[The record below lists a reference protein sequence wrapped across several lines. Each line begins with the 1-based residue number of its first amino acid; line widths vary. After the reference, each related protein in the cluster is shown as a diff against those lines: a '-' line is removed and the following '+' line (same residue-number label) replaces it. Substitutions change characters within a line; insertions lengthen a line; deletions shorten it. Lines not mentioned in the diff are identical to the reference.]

1 MDFKWSSP
9 LTVTFL
15 LQDQLFMHLTNYSIN
30 KKSENFE
37 RSEDVST
44 GHKRSIKYL
53 NDYLRKNDHDVN
65 AVWNRI
71 SVSITFVPP

>member
-1 MDFKWSSP
+1 
-9 LTVTFL
+9 
-15 LQDQLFMHLTNYSIN
+15 MHLTNYSIN
-30 KKSENFE
+30 KKNDNFE

-44 GHKRSIKYL
+44 GHKRSIRYL

-71 SVSITFVPP
+71 AVS

>member
-1 MDFKWSSP
+1 
-9 LTVTFL
+9 
-15 LQDQLFMHLTNYSIN
+15 MHLTNYSIN

-71 SVSITFVPP
+71 SVSVASVHPGVKWGVVRGVSQCKCQ